1 MNLSL
6 IIPVYNS
13 SDILTE
19 LIKEIEKNINYDY
32 EIILVNDFSKDSSW
46 ETIKKISKENLN
58 IRGLNLEKNYG
69 QHNAIAAGLYYSSGK
84 YIILMDDDLQH
95 DPRYINDILNEL
107 IKGYEACYVKYIKRK
122 HKYWKKLVSQL
133 NHLTSSFL
141 SGKSLN
147 IYTSSYKGFNRRIC
161 DIIKNDTKKEVF
173 LDWIILNNSK
183 KTNSIQVLHRKRYSG
198 TTNYNLNKLL
208 LLWSSMIM
216 SIKSKNIIS
225 KLIINILKI
234 FIQHFLFK
242 VIKKKIFNEK
252 FLISGKTF

>member
-1 MNLSL
+1 M
-6 IIPVYNS
+6 
-13 SDILTE
+13 
-19 LIKEIEKNINYDY
+19 
-32 EIILVNDFSKDSSW
+32 
-46 ETIKKISKENLN
+46 
-58 IRGLNLEKNYG
+58 
-69 QHNAIAAGLYYSSGK
+69 
-84 YIILMDDDLQH
+84 
-95 DPRYINDILNEL
+95 
-107 IKGYEACYVKYIKRK
+107 
-122 HKYWKKLVSQL
+122 
-133 NHLTSSFL
+133 
-141 SGKSLN
+141 
-147 IYTSSYKGFNRRIC
+147 
-161 DIIKNDTKKEVF
+161 F

-234 FIQHFLFK
+234 FIQHFLVK